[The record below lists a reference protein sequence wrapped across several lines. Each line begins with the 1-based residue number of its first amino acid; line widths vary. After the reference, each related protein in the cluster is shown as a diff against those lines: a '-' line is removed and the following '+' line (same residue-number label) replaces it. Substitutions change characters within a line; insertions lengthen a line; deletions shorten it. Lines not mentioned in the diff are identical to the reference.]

1 MGGTVLNDEIVLV
14 GGYNGGPKTEVFHWN
29 PIEDTWSK
37 GNDIGSIGH
46 FDLTVE
52 EINGSILGQVVTCLN
67 THTVLESVILTRF

>member
-1 MGGTVLNDEIVLV
+1 

-52 EINGSILGQVVTCLN
+52 EINGSITWAGGDMSQYAYN
-67 THTVLESVILTRF
+67 TWNQLFSQDSEFQNKSAA